1 MPTYRIE
8 WTEETW
14 NRLEIEAETEE
25 EALEL
30 FHMGEFDYQAVKIT
44 GGEIQDSIE
53 IEEVED
59 LDKFDILIT
68 RRGMAEEVENV

>member
-8 WTEETW
+8 WTEEIW

-25 EALEL
+25 EAREL
-30 FHMGEFDYQAVKIT
+30 FHMGEFDYEAVKIT

-53 IEEVED
+53 IV
-59 LDKFDILIT
+59 
-68 RRGMAEEVENV
+68 EVENV